1 MTLHFST
8 KGRFLWGF
16 AIELA
21 FGVVILAC
29 AVIFTEDSVRTKFL
43 RDTATDWLTV
53 TGQVLFP
60 ASVAIWIT
68 YVNIESSSFGDYLRY
83 RKANQPLHFTFAY
96 PAVVFFVAT
105 LSLIFLKGTSHN
117 VFPDLA
123 LFLLGYSG
131 AVFLSMIFNVT
142 SIMRL
147 YGAFRTLVE
156 REKQQD
162 HDNHGT
168 KENQHL

>member
-1 MTLHFST
+1 MTLHLST
-8 KGRFLWGF
+8 RVRFLWGF

-21 FGVVILAC
+21 FGIVILAC
-29 AVIFTEDSVRTKFL
+29 AVIFTDDVVRIKFL

-68 YVNIESSSFGDYLRY
+68 YVNVESSRFGDYLRY
-83 RKANQPLHFTFAY
+83 RKASQPLHFTFAY
-96 PAVVFFVAT
+96 PVVVFFVAT
-105 LSLIFLKGTSHN
+105 LSLIFLKGTTLSI
-117 VFPDLA
+117 FPNLA

-147 YGAFRTLVE
+147 YGTFRGLVE

-162 HDNHGT
+162 IG
-168 KENQHL
+168 KYGA